1 MWAVRHGFDECKFG
15 MSILCYVASK
25 PGKRAW
31 ANAMH
36 MLSWMNVNKERGVRF
51 NSKGN
56 VYPMIFADASDKA
69 LYSCGKRQAGYAIMW
84 MDGPLATHSHRQI
97 HVGGS
102 IEHCEYMAICAAI
115 KKLVWLTQLLDELEI
130 YYQKPLY
137 VFGDNVQ
144 ANRLGMEHIITP
156 GNQYI
161 QIQYHLVKEKV
172 LALQLQTF

>member
-1 MWAVRHGFDECKFG
+1 
-15 MSILCYVASK
+15 
-25 PGKRAW
+25 
-31 ANAMH
+31 
-36 MLSWMNVNKERGVRF
+36 
-51 NSKGN
+51 
-56 VYPMIFADASDKA
+56 
-69 LYSCGKRQAGYAIMW
+69 MW

-172 LALQLQTF
+172 LEGLITIKWCCTTLNISDMYTKALTKVVCDKLMPNLLGFGIGMNRLRELILSMD